1 MSGTLGQV
9 ISLLVSSLGSLYILL
24 VLLRFLLQAARADFY
39 NPVSQAIVKLTSPV
53 VVPFRRV
60 IPGWRGF
67 DFATL
72 IAALVL
78 NCIATTLLILGAGYN
93 MPPISLV
100 LSWSAVGLL
109 AFILNIYFFAVL
121 ISVIV
126 SFIAPFSAHP
136 VVLLVHQLLE
146 PLYRQIHRVIP
157 SMGGLDFSP
166 LFIFLGIQV
175 LEILVINPLV
185 FRLRLVPQLVLGI
198 N

>member
-9 ISLLVSSLGSLYILL
+9 VSLLISSLGSLYILI

-39 NPVSQAIVKLTSPV
+39 NPVSQAIVKLSAPLVT
-53 VVPFRRV
+53 PFRRI

-72 IAALVL
+72 VLALVL
-78 NCIATTLLILGAGYN
+78 NCLATALLILAAGYALPN
-93 MPPISLV
+93 IGLIV
-100 LSWSAVGLL
+100 SWSAVGLV
-109 AFILNIYFFAVL
+109 AFVLNIYFYAVL

-136 VVLLVHQLLE
+136 VVLVVHQLLE
-146 PLYRQIHRVIP
+146 PLYRFIHRVIP
-157 SMGGLDFSP
+157 PLGGLDFSP

-175 LEILVINPLV
+175 VEILVTGPLSA
-185 FRLRLVPQLVLGI
+185 RLGLIPQLVLGI